1 MTTNLN
7 PSKKSINK
15 QSNSSQAKL
24 QMAMR
29 IAICSFWYLAGWAI
43 GTGTLY
49 SCYNYSIE
57 SQGVSLFYSLDKL
70 LLFHCG
76 ISVLVFIIILV
87 VHLKRPQYTAFA
99 FVAGFV
105 LRLIALILF
114 CLPLEK
120 LTNSQPLYELLFI
133 ALPTFYFIALETV
146 IAIRL
151 VKSASRQIDKS
162 TN

>member
-7 PSKKSINK
+7 PLKKSINK

-29 IAICSFWYLAGWAI
+29 IAICSFWYLAGWTI

-87 VHLKRPQYTAFA
+87 VHLKRPLYTAFA

-105 LRLIALILF
+105 LRLIAVILF

>member
-1 MTTNLN
+1 MPVPIAHPT
-7 PSKKSINK
+7 KY
-15 QSNSSQAKL
+15 QKL

-29 IAICSFWYLAGWAI
+29 IAICSFWYLVGWAI

-87 VHLKRPQYTAFA
+87 VHLKRPLYTAFA

-105 LRLIALILF
+105 LRLIAVILF
-114 CLPLEK
+114 CLPLKK

>member
-7 PSKKSINK
+7 PLKKSINK
-15 QSNSSQAKL
+15 QSISSQAKL

-87 VHLKRPQYTAFA
+87 VHLKRPLYTAFA

-105 LRLIALILF
+105 LRLIAVILF

>member
-7 PSKKSINK
+7 PLKKSINK

-87 VHLKRPQYTAFA
+87 VHLKRPLYTAFA

-105 LRLIALILF
+105 LRLIAVILF

>member
-7 PSKKSINK
+7 PLKKSINK

-87 VHLKRPQYTAFA
+87 VHLKRPLYTAFA

-105 LRLIALILF
+105 LRLIAVILF
-114 CLPLEK
+114 CLPLKK

>member
-7 PSKKSINK
+7 PLKKSINK

-87 VHLKRPQYTAFA
+87 VHLKRPLYTAFA

-105 LRLIALILF
+105 LRLIAVILF

-162 TN
+162 TS

>member
-7 PSKKSINK
+7 PLKKSVNK

-76 ISVLVFIIILV
+76 ISVLVFIIILA

-105 LRLIALILF
+105 LRLIAVILF

>member
-7 PSKKSINK
+7 PLKKSINK